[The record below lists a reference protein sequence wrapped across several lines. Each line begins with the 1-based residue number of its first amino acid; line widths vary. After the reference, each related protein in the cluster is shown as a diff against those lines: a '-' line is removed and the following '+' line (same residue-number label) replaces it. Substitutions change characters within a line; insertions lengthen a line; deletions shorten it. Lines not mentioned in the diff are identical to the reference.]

1 MKANEISG
9 AVLAGGGNK
18 RMGTKKA
25 DLMLG
30 GQTLLEIQVQKLKM
44 LGIEDIMVSGYDK
57 PVEGTRAVADVYPGK
72 GPLGGVHACLKAA
85 EKPACLVVSV
95 DTPLVPAEVLE
106 ELIREHEGDATVL
119 AHGDLIEPLLA
130 VYDSSLNERAETLI
144 LSDSWSM
151 RRMSSNPAVKRVE
164 YTGDMDLLLNC
175 NTPEDFEKA
184 KNLWR

>member
-9 AVLAGGGNK
+9 VVLAGGKNK
-18 RMGTKKA
+18 RMGLKKA
-25 DLMLG
+25 ELELG
-30 GQTLLEIQVQKLKM
+30 GRTLLELQVQKLRD

-57 PVEGTRAVADVYPGK
+57 AIDGTRAVADIYPGK
-72 GPLGGVHACLKAA
+72 GPISGVHAALKAA
-85 EKPACLVVSV
+85 EKPACLVISV
-95 DTPLVPAEVLE
+95 DTPLVPADVLKA
-106 ELIREHEGDATVL
+106 LIEAHEGEATVL

-130 VYDSSLNERAETLI
+130 VYDSGLHERAETLL

-151 RRMSSNPAVKRVE
+151 RRMSSNPAVKKIE

-184 KNLWR
+184 KSLWR